1 MAATLTVA
9 SVICPNWCGLAESA
23 TETDVLM
30 SELTTALA
38 LVLIPLLSLPMSI
51 AAAVVVILSAYKQC
65 VQSLY
70 KHAGPRCGVA
80 AAAAAARVPSFL
92 VYLSL

>member
-9 SVICPNWCGLAESA
+9 SVICPNWCDWLSL

-51 AAAVVVILSAYKQC
+51 AAVVVILSAYKQC

-80 AAAAAARVPSFL
+80 AAAAARVPSFL